1 MAHKTL
7 LHGDDVKKEIAHF
20 DINGQDYEVLVS
32 PNAVLSDFLR
42 EQLDLTGT
50 KNACSAGECGS
61 CTVLIDGKPALSCCT
76 LAMSVQGKKVVTIE
90 GLGGKELH
98 PLQRAFIEKGSIQCG
113 FCTPGMIMTAAGL
126 LNVNPSPSRE
136 EVIEGL
142 GSNICRCTGYV
153 KIVDAVMAAI
163 EPAQEAHSDV

>member
-1 MAHKTL
+1 
-7 LHGDDVKKEIAHF
+7 VKKEIAHF

-32 PNAVLSDFLR
+32 PNAVLADFLR

-76 LAMSVQGKKVVTIE
+76 LAMSVRDKKVVTIE
-90 GLGGKELH
+90 GLSQGKQLH
-98 PLQRAFIEKGSIQCG
+98 PLQRSFIENGSIQCG
-113 FCTPGMIMTAAGL
+113 FCTPGMIMAAAGL
-126 LNVNPSPSRE
+126 LNENPNPSRE

-153 KIVDAVMAAI
+153 KIVDAVMAAV
-163 EPAQEAHSDV
+163 ELAKRESQKNV